1 MTDNAALRQIARQER
16 RFVAANCG
24 RGRGSVELEMVLN
37 KRRDA
42 APRLG
47 TMSVE

>member
-1 MTDNAALRQIARQER
+1 MTDKAVLKELARQEK
-16 RFVAANCG
+16 RFAAADCG

-47 TMSVE
+47 TVSVE